1 MTNYLTTKAEE
12 VRITKLGPDSLVLSF
27 SNDVR
32 DYIPFFVGE
41 EKGKEGWL
49 RAFEKQTNQQVFK
62 EFDAMA
68 SIQWVVHQGTIRL

>member
-12 VRITKLGPDSLVLSF
+12 VRITKLGLDSLVLSF

-41 EKGKEGWL
+41 EKRKCG
-49 RAFEKQTNQQVFK
+49 
-62 EFDAMA
+62 
-68 SIQWVVHQGTIRL
+68 